1 LDDPVPG
8 LIRVRPGSR
17 SLIRLRPGSFR
28 VGSAFREAPEQS
40 AEVTGD
46 TEGEEGNN
54 EEQGED
60 SVETE

>member
-1 LDDPVPG
+1 
-8 LIRVRPGSR
+8 
-17 SLIRLRPGSFR
+17 